1 MGRRDE
7 CEPEL
12 QLRGSMRFVRDAGLG
27 VLTALIMTTASSPRS
42 LGSIA
47 GPGIVFG
54 PFGRVDCELQSA
66 LMTSC
71 VAFHEHV

>member
-1 MGRRDE
+1 M
-7 CEPEL
+7 
-12 QLRGSMRFVRDAGLG
+12 RDAGLG
-27 VLTALIMTTASSPRS
+27 VLTALIMTTASSPKS

-54 PFGRVDCELQSA
+54 PFGRVDCELQFA

-71 VAFHEHV
+71 VVSHEHV